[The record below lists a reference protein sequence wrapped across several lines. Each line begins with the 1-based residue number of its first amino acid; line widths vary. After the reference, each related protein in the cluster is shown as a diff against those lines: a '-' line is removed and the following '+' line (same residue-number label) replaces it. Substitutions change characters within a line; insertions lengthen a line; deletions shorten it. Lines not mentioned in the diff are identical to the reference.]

1 MRIST
6 NIANPLLIDGTNA
19 VTIATGD
26 TFGRIGLRLFDP
38 CGFSAPTA
46 VKAPFRRL
54 SSALRTENGSQCL
67 ITMGTLHLF
76 LLHMKTLYETIDI
89 SLVSPQFVKEFLGSF
104 IGEKAIQIIALLREE
119 VIEVD
124 LPFLV
129 LFLFDLVRVDVLL
142 FHRTS
147 FPI

>member
-1 MRIST
+1 
-6 NIANPLLIDGTNA
+6 
-19 VTIATGD
+19 
-26 TFGRIGLRLFDP
+26 
-38 CGFSAPTA
+38 
-46 VKAPFRRL
+46 
-54 SSALRTENGSQCL
+54 
-67 ITMGTLHLF
+67 MGTLHLF
-76 LLHMKTLYETIDI
+76 LLYMKTLYETIDI

>member
-1 MRIST
+1 
-6 NIANPLLIDGTNA
+6 
-19 VTIATGD
+19 
-26 TFGRIGLRLFDP
+26 
-38 CGFSAPTA
+38 
-46 VKAPFRRL
+46 
-54 SSALRTENGSQCL
+54 
-67 ITMGTLHLF
+67 MGTLHLF